1 MTINTLA
8 KSTTRHALT
17 LACCCMW
24 LSCGWD
30 LDKDKMYNDT
40 YPTDA
45 AQACP
50 NSPEQQDT
58 PDTQFKEEPE
68 VDLEIEN
75 SNPTGERGAQKRK
88 TAVDDLLHLSKRV
101 SGHLDVIYRQL
112 YERDQHG
119 HNMLTAAVN
128 EHNDAEIL
136 ALLEIIGHISP
147 NYDPLE
153 TLTSTDGQNA
163 LHHAVN
169 VDDIYIF
176 KLLMQRRPHLLVVG
190 NYCYCGH
197 AITHQ
202 YSGITPLHLILTN
215 DLDIFFKYL
224 IENRYIKPQE
234 EEYDNDPVAIFE
246 FGFSLRADVALY
258 ERANWD
264 SATVDLPCG
273 VDTNL
278 AEAVLYFGSPKIWI
292 MLMNFSITTKGMDIT
307 KLIRHL
313 FGEAMPLNAS
323 EHKWY
328 WLMNYILQ
336 GSNVAGQEFEICLHK
351 LLKLRDDLAKLTCGH
366 GIRITRES
374 MYRKRYSM
382 ALWSPLHEV
391 AASGLLTNMQIILA
405 YEEPADSVYHCV
417 FDTEHDLCLYG
428 FLHDTASGRNHPGAY
443 DGITPLHVAA
453 SRGRLA
459 IAKYLIETWNVDPQ
473 TETTHF
479 KLNALDFALMF
490 DHKETALYLM
500 EEQGLKPC
508 ITENNRSTWRAN
520 EVLRQ
525 SVDIV
530 IYGYAAI
537 EQRYPLQFSIYS
549 AQHVSKI
556 IKGPVSSE
564 VNRSDERGRTPLYWA
579 ISRLRRKATEGIE
592 LIQYLIEEQ
601 HANPVVRDHQGSTPF
616 HHAAL
621 SANLGLLTYLMD
633 MPHIVGRLPQPRA
646 ASWHTLHK
654 IRLLFTADQQ
664 HDTTHTLATHRG
676 KENGLTEPVAQL
688 LYKEAQQSLVSL
700 AQMVLREQKRV
711 AA

>member
-1 MTINTLA
+1 
-8 KSTTRHALT
+8 
-17 LACCCMW
+17 
-24 LSCGWD
+24 
-30 LDKDKMYNDT
+30 
-40 YPTDA
+40 
-45 AQACP
+45 
-50 NSPEQQDT
+50 
-58 PDTQFKEEPE
+58 
-68 VDLEIEN
+68 
-75 SNPTGERGAQKRK
+75 
-88 TAVDDLLHLSKRV
+88 
-101 SGHLDVIYRQL
+101 
-112 YERDQHG
+112 
-119 HNMLTAAVN
+119 MLTAAVN
-128 EHNDAEIL
+128 EHNDAQIL
-136 ALLEIIGHISP
+136 ALLEIIGHISSK
-147 NYDPLE
+147 YDPLE

-202 YSGITPLHLILTN
+202 YSGITPLHLIMTN

-246 FGFSLRADVALY
+246 FGFSLRADVELY

-278 AEAVLYFGSPKIWI
+278 TEAVLYFGSPKIWI
-292 MLMNFSITTKGMDIT
+292 MLMNFSIITRGMDIT

-351 LLKLRDDLAKLTCGH
+351 LLKLRDDLAKLACGH

-592 LIQYLIEEQ
+592 LVQYLIEEQ

-621 SANLGLLTYLMD
+621 SANLRLLTYLMD

-664 HDTTHTLATHRG
+664 HDTAHTLATHRE
-676 KENGLTEPVAQL
+676 KENDLTEPVAQL